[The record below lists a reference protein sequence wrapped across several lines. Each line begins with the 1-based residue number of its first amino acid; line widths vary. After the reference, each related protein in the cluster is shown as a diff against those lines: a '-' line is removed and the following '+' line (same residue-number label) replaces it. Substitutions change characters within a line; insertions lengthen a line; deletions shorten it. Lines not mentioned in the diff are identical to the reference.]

1 VKSFR
6 GEVGGAGNRAMI
18 GDGGDFDG
26 CLIVRGLWYDGVFDF
41 DANLLVIGDKTVYD
55 LFTDGGRGE
64 GVECW
69 FTDGGRGEGVE
80 CWFSFPLIGG
90 KTFNLLK
97 SGEGVL
103 VVENESETD
112 GDGLNNNSSSILSSQ
127 SRPVVPLRC

>member
-1 VKSFR
+1 MEILR
-6 GEVGGAGNRAMI
+6 GEVGGVGNRAMI

-26 CLIVRGLWYDGVFDF
+26 CLIVRGLWYDGVGDF
-41 DANLLVIGDKTVYD
+41 DAHLLVIGDKTVYD
-55 LFTDGGRGE
+55 L
-64 GVECW
+64 

-112 GDGLNNNSSSILSSQ
+112 GDGLNNESSSILSSQ
-127 SRPVVPLRC
+127 S